1 MKMNDIK
8 EIARQRGINP
18 AKMKK
23 IDLIRA
29 IQQDEGNPDCCSTGI
44 KEECGQADCLW
55 RDRRSEVRR
64 QIGARESLAA
74 RSLSPPFASWS
85 RC

>member
-23 IDLIRA
+23 VDLIRA
-29 IQQDEGNPDCCSTGI
+29 IQADEGNNACCSTGV
-44 KEECGQADCLW
+44 KNECGQDECLW
-55 RDRRSEVRR
+55 RDD
-64 QIGARESLAA
+64 
-74 RSLSPPFASWS
+74 
-85 RC
+85 CD

>member
-1 MKMNDIK
+1 MKLNDIK

-29 IQQDEGNPDCCSTGI
+29 IQQDEGNPVCCSTGI
-44 KEECGQADCLW
+44 KEECGEADCLW
-55 RDRRSEVRR
+55 RDD
-64 QIGARESLAA
+64 
-74 RSLSPPFASWS
+74 
-85 RC
+85 CD

>member
-1 MKMNDIK
+1 MLKIILRGYKMKLNEIK

-29 IQQDEGNPDCCSTGI
+29 IQQDEGNPVCCSTGN
-44 KEECGQADCLW
+44 KEECGEADCLW
-55 RDRRSEVRR
+55 RDD
-64 QIGARESLAA
+64 
-74 RSLSPPFASWS
+74 
-85 RC
+85 CD

>member
-44 KEECGQADCLW
+44 KEECGQDACLW
-55 RDRRSEVRR
+55 RDD
-64 QIGARESLAA
+64 
-74 RSLSPPFASWS
+74 
-85 RC
+85 CD

>member
-23 IDLIRA
+23 VDLIRA
-29 IQQDEGNPDCCSTGI
+29 IQKDEGNPECCSTG
-44 KEECGQADCLW
+44 KKHECGQDLCLW
-55 RDRRSEVRR
+55 RDD
-64 QIGARESLAA
+64 
-74 RSLSPPFASWS
+74 
-85 RC
+85 CD